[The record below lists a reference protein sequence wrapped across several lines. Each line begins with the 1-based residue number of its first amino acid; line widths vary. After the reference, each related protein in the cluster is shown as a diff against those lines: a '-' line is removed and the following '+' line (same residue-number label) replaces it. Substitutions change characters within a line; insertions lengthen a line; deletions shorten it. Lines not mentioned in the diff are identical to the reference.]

1 MIHGSAR
8 TQSRSH
14 GAVLPLRRTVRVA
27 LVDDCE
33 VVALGLRQL
42 LGAHPD
48 IEVVDAGGMAER
60 TADVLL
66 FDPWLQRD
74 GEPDAGP
81 LPQGRGAL
89 VVYTWDTHRAPAE
102 QTLGEGVRGC
112 LSKALS
118 GDDLAKA
125 LRRISRGH
133 VVVAWGVD
141 PADDEGTAAE
151 RAGLSPRETEVLGLI
166 GRGLTNEAIAQTL
179 FLSPN
184 SIKSHI
190 RSAYRKICVERRS
203 QAVKWVHEHGLR
215 LDTLALPGPAA

>member
-14 GAVLPLRRTVRVA
+14 GAVLPLRRTIRVA

-102 QTLGEGVRGC
+102 QTLGQGVRGC

-133 VVVAWGVD
+133 VVVVWGVD
-141 PADDEGTAAE
+141 PADEGTAAE